1 MIETGGLH
9 HIHLVVRDLER
20 SLHFYQSM
28 FGMQEQF
35 RAGSHLVFLS
45 TPGSDD
51 LITLNQD
58 EGERQQAGQSGG
70 IAHFGFKL
78 RRGSDLDA
86 AEREVERG
94 GGRLLSRG
102 EHAPGVPFVY
112 VSDPDGYVIEL
123 GNP

>member
-1 MIETGGLH
+1 MIKTQGLH

-20 SLHFYQSM
+20 SLRFYQSV
-28 FGMQEQF
+28 FGMEERF
-35 RAGSHLVFLS
+35 RDGPHMVFLS
-45 TPGSDD
+45 TPGSRD

-58 EGERQQAGQSGG
+58 DAEPDKAGQSGG

-78 RRGSDLDA
+78 SHGSDLDA
-86 AEREVERG
+86 AAGEVERG
-94 GGRLLSRG
+94 GGRVLSRG

-112 VSDPDGYVIEL
+112 VADPDGYVIEL

>member
-20 SLHFYQSM
+20 SLRFYQSV

-35 RAGSHLVFLS
+35 RVGPDMVFLS

-51 LITLNQD
+51 LITLNQN
-58 EGERQQAGQSGG
+58 EREKHQAGQSGG

-86 AEREVERG
+86 AAGEVECAG
-94 GGRLLSRG
+94 GQLLSRG

>member
-1 MIETGGLH
+1 MIETSGLH
-9 HIHLVVRDLER
+9 HIHLVVRDLDR
-20 SLHFYQSM
+20 SLRFYQTV

-35 RAGSHLVFLS
+35 RAGPSMVFLS
-45 TPGSDD
+45 TPGSRD

-58 EGERQQAGQSGG
+58 EAERHKAGDSGG

-78 RRGSDLDA
+78 RRGSNLDDVV
-86 AEREVERG
+86 REVEGG
-94 GGRLLSRG
+94 GGRVVSRG

-112 VSDPDGYVIEL
+112 VADPDGYVIEL